1 MANDYL
7 CEITGMDKMTFQPAA
22 GAHGEFSGLLLIKA
36 YHKSRN
42 DEKRHKIIVPDSAHG
57 TNPASASMVNY
68 DVISVPSS
76 SDGCVDIEALKA
88 VVAKEGENIAGL
100 MLTNPNTVGIF
111 DKNILEIT
119 KLIHDVGGLCYYDGA
134 NLNAVMGWAR
144 PGDMGF
150 DVVHL
155 NCIKLLQLHMVAV
168 AQEVA
173 LLVVKHFY
181 KNFYQDI
188 K

>member
-1 MANDYL
+1 
-7 CEITGMDKMTFQPAA
+7 MDKMTFQPAA

-88 VVAKEGENIAGL
+88 V
-100 MLTNPNTVGIF
+100 
-111 DKNILEIT
+111 
-119 KLIHDVGGLCYYDGA
+119 C
-134 NLNAVMGWAR
+134 
-144 PGDMGF
+144 
-150 DVVHL
+150 
-155 NCIKLLQLHMVAV
+155 
-168 AQEVA
+168 
-173 LLVVKHFY
+173 
-181 KNFYQDI
+181 
-188 K
+188 